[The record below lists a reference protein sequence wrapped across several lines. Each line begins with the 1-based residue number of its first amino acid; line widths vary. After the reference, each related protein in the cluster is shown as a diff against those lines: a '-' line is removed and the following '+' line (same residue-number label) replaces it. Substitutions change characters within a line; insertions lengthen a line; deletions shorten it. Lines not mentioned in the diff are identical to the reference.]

1 MNKTCI
7 IIAGPTAVGKTSA
20 AISVAK
26 HFSTEI
32 ISSDSRQCYTE
43 LNIGVA
49 KPSVE
54 QLAQFH
60 HHFINSHSIH
70 QAVSAADFESYAV
83 ETAASLFKHAN
94 PIIMVGGT
102 GLYMKAFCDG
112 LDEIPKVSEAI
123 RSELQDTYQQ
133 LGIGWLAAQLAES
146 DPQFYEHGE
155 MQNPQRMLRALEVV
169 RASGRSILS
178 YYTALKRKRE
188 FDVIKIGLELPR
200 PALYENINHRTE
212 EMISSGLLNEVQ
224 NLMPF
229 KNLNALQTVGYREI
243 FSHLEGSISFE
254 RAVELIKQNTRHYAK
269 RQMTWF
275 KKDEEFIWARPD
287 DFKKVISL
295 VEERLRLPK
304 G

>member
-20 AISVAK
+20 AIKVAK

-54 QLAQFH
+54 QLAQVH

-70 QAVSAADFESYAV
+70 QAVTAADFESYALD
-83 ETAASLFKHAN
+83 TAASLFKHAN
-94 PIIMVGGT
+94 LIVMVGGT
-102 GLYMKAFCDG
+102 GLYMKAFCHG
-112 LDEIPKVSEAI
+112 LDEIPKVSQAI
-123 RSELQDTYQQ
+123 RSELQDSYQQ
-133 LGIGWLAAQLAES
+133 FGIGWLAAQLAES
-146 DPQFYEHGE
+146 DPQFYKHGE

-178 YYTALKRKRE
+178 YYTALKKKRE

-200 PALYENINHRTE
+200 PALYENINLRTE

-224 NLMPF
+224 ELMPF
-229 KNLNALQTVGYREI
+229 KNLNALQTVGYSEI
-243 FSHLEGSISFE
+243 FSYLEGSISFE

-275 KKDEEFIWARPD
+275 KKDEEFIWTRPD